1 MDGRAVSDIE
11 IILNGEPRTV
21 PGPSTVADL
30 LNHLRLDPR
39 TVVVEL
45 NREIVR
51 RVNHDDTSVGAGDT
65 VEVVHF
71 VGGG

>member
-1 MDGRAVSDIE
+1 MNDLE
-11 IILNGEPRTV
+11 ITLNGEPRKV
-21 PGPSTVADL
+21 PGPSTLAEL
-30 LNHLRLDPR
+30 LRHLELDPR

-45 NREIVR
+45 NRQIVR
-51 RVNHDDTSVGAGDT
+51 RAHLEDTSLASGDS